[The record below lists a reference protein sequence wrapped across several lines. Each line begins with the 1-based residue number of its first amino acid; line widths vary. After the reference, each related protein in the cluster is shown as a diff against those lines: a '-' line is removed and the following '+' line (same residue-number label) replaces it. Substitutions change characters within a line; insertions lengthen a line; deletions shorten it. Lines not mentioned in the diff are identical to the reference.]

1 MTQIISFTKFKK
13 KNNYP
18 DHRFGSCIL
27 HHNDLWILI
36 PKNASSTI
44 KTTIHGSEVDGQR
57 AMVNFVDDPLLL
69 KKNVIAIIREP
80 IERFVSGYLTC
91 IERSNIKDILK
102 FKENPFDNLVKF
114 VDDLIING
122 PADEHVERQSWFLP
136 NKIDKFIKIEN
147 LKFKEQHNKNNHPLK
162 HRLYN
167 FLIES
172 PELIYNVKNFYQKDF
187 VLYNQSS

>member
-1 MTQIISFTKFKK
+1 MTQISSFTKFKK

-18 DHRFGSCIL
+18 DHRFGSACL
-27 HHNDLWILI
+27 HRNDLWILI

-44 KTTIHGSEVDGQR
+44 KTIIHGKEVKNKISL
-57 AMVNFVDDPLLL
+57 VNFADDPLLL
-69 KKNVIAIIREP
+69 KKNVIAITREP
-80 IERFVSGYLTC
+80 IERFITGYLTC
-91 IERSNIKDILK
+91 ISRGPITKILK
-102 FKENPFDNLVKF
+102 FKDNPFDNLVKF

-122 PADEHVERQSWFLP
+122 PADEHVEKQSWFLP

-172 PELIYNVKNFYQKDF
+172 PELIYNLKNFYQKDF

>member
-1 MTQIISFTKFKK
+1 MTQISSFTKFKK

-18 DHRFGSCIL
+18 DHRFGSACL

-44 KTTIHGSEVDGQR
+44 KTMVHGSEVDGQR

-80 IERFVSGYLTC
+80 IKRFVSGYLTC

-122 PADEHVERQSWFLP
+122 PADEHVEKQSWFLP
-136 NKIDKFIKIEN
+136 NKVDKFIKMEN
-147 LKFKEQHNKNNHPLK
+147 LKLGLRHNKNNHPLK

-167 FLIES
+167 FLTES
-172 PELIYNVKNFYQKDF
+172 PELIYNLKNFYQKDF

>member
-1 MTQIISFTKFKK
+1 MTQISSFTKFKK

-27 HHNDLWILI
+27 HDNDLWILI

-44 KTTIHGSEVDGQR
+44 KTMVHGSEVDGQR
-57 AMVNFVDDPLLL
+57 AMANFVDDPLLL
-69 KKNVIAIIREP
+69 KKNVIAITREP
-80 IERFVSGYLTC
+80 IERFITGYLTC
-91 IERSNIKDILK
+91 ISRGPITKILK
-102 FKENPFDNLVKF
+102 FRDNPFDNLVKF
-114 VDDLIING
+114 IDDLIING

-136 NKIDKFIKIEN
+136 NKIDKFIKMES

-172 PELIYNVKNFYQKDF
+172 PELIYNLKNFYQKDF